1 MNKGNLY
8 IMASILLVLTVM
20 MGFWYLT
27 NAGKNPVPVALTPD
41 NTEVI
46 FAGKTIYLAQCAA
59 CHGKDLQGQPDW
71 KRRNAEGRLP
81 APPHDQTGHT
91 WHHTDQLLF
100 DLTKK
105 GLQAITG
112 SDYAT
117 DMPAYKDLLSDQ
129 GIIAVLS
136 YIKSTW
142 PTQIRQR
149 HDSMNKAPASN

>member
-8 IMASILLVLTVM
+8 IMISILLVLMVM
-20 MGFWYLT
+20 MGLWQFSESSRE
-27 NAGKNPVPVALTPD
+27 PVPVALTPD
-41 NTEVI
+41 NMEVV
-46 FAGKTIYLAQCAA
+46 FAGKTIYVAQCAA
-59 CHGKDLQGQPDW
+59 CHGKELQGQPDW
-71 KRRNAEGRLP
+71 KRRNADDRLP
-81 APPHDQTGHT
+81 APPHNETGHT

-117 DMPAYKDLLSDQ
+117 DMPIYKDILSDDE
-129 GIIAVLS
+129 IIAVLS

-142 PTQIRQR
+142 PAEIRKR
-149 HDSMNKAPASN
+149 HNGMNKATVNN

>member
-8 IMASILLVLTVM
+8 IMISILLVLMVM
-20 MGFWYLT
+20 MGLWQFSESSRE
-27 NAGKNPVPVALTPD
+27 PVPVALTPD
-41 NTEVI
+41 NMEVV
-46 FAGKTIYLAQCAA
+46 FAGKTIYVAQCAA
-59 CHGKDLQGQPDW
+59 WHGKELQGQPDW
-71 KRRNAEGRLP
+71 KRRNADDRLP
-81 APPHDQTGHT
+81 APPHNETGHT

-117 DMPAYKDLLSDQ
+117 DMPIYKDILSDDE
-129 GIIAVLS
+129 IIAVLS

-142 PTQIRQR
+142 PAEIRKR
-149 HDSMNKAPASN
+149 HNGMNKATVNN